1 MYNGQYFEEGS
12 QENWFRIKAESL
24 GQCLWLDS
32 GEEQRG
38 REVGLVY
45 QICWLCASGWSGRGV
60 ISMEQL
66 SRAIEVDFF

>member
-1 MYNGQYFEEGS
+1 MVSTLKRGLRKIGLESKQKVWGS
-12 QENWFRIKAESL
+12 V
-24 GQCLWLDS
+24 WLDP